1 MKFATNGFKKGK
13 CTLNYLCACSIFGC
27 FYVLY
32 DRDHTSKIMI
42 NQMKWLNSLIFGYS
56 VVEDDDNDNN
66 DKFDDGNNKNKWQI
80 QTEERELMVSS
91 MTSFII

>member
-1 MKFATNGFKKGK
+1 
-13 CTLNYLCACSIFGC
+13 
-27 FYVLY
+27 
-32 DRDHTSKIMI
+32 MI

>member
-1 MKFATNGFKKGK
+1 
-13 CTLNYLCACSIFGC
+13 
-27 FYVLY
+27 
-32 DRDHTSKIMI
+32 
-42 NQMKWLNSLIFGYS
+42 MKWLNSLIFGYS

>member
-1 MKFATNGFKKGK
+1 
-13 CTLNYLCACSIFGC
+13 
-27 FYVLY
+27 
-32 DRDHTSKIMI
+32 
-42 NQMKWLNSLIFGYS
+42 MKWLNSLIFGYS

-91 MTSFII
+91 MTSFIIKKRCSKLIWLCLDLKTIFCV